1 MTTARIFIAVV
12 NYSDRVHCNNR
23 APKAEL
29 VQLLLAIEWTLATAL
44 AVVIA
49 HLAIEIAGSAW
60 LGYGLL
66 FLLPLVGGIL
76 GGLPIGFCQWLVLRR
91 HIADNGSWIVLT
103 TVGFF
108 SAWI

>member
-29 VQLLLAIEWTLATAL
+29 VQPLLAIEWTLATAL

-76 GGLPIGFCQWLVLRR
+76 GGKGDIGKGAAMLKRIGTAARRDLEAFFGIKTFC
-91 HIADNGSWIVLT
+91 S
-103 TVGFF
+103 
-108 SAWI
+108 